1 MSVTKR
7 KEKLL
12 NKSGIY
18 PAGNRV
24 LIFPDPIESTI
35 TSESIHLPEYVREKY
50 ASAQASGTVI
60 ALGPD
65 AFRHITERRYHV
77 HGDTRRELFEETV
90 RGYSED
96 FARPGDRI
104 SFAKYAGQKY
114 RGSDGKRYLVV
125 NDEDITTKLDEDVE
139 LTDLD
144 TRHGAGL

>member
-1 MSVTKR
+1 M

-24 LIFPDPIESTI
+24 LIFPDPIDTELT
-35 TSESIHLPEYVREKY
+35 TAKIHILEETREKY
-50 ASAQASGTVI
+50 ASAQASGVVV
-60 ALGPD
+60 AVGPD

-77 HGDTRRELFEETV
+77 HGDNRKELFEETV
-90 RGYSED
+90 RGYSES

-114 RGSDGKRYLVV
+114 RGSDGKRYLVI